1 MKFEFIAGLVS
12 WSLFVLIFGSKFG
25 RSGLLKPCFRMEG
38 IAKNSFSHM
47 SGLCR
52 FWCHFY
58 MVFDGFGTNFDDF
71 WWLGDRLKIA

>member
-1 MKFEFIAGLVS
+1 MGMGG
-12 WSLFVLIFGSKFG
+12 FGFFNDQNQAFG
-25 RSGLLKPCFRMEG
+25 VGR

-52 FWCHFY
+52 FWYHLY

-71 WWLGDRLKIA
+71 WWPAGTLETS